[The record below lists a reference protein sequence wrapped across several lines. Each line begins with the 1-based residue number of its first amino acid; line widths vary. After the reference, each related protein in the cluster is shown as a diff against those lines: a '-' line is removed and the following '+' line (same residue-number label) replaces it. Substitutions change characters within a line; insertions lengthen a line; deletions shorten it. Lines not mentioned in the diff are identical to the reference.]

1 MRRLHHLILFVLLV
15 LGAGFVPQGTP
26 PAMPAMDGPVG
37 NTEEAERPSEEEE
50 RDLLTG
56 GRSHAELM
64 DDAIRAVARGDW
76 GSALH
81 ASTVVLLLEDEMDE
95 LQVAEA
101 YYLQGF
107 VLGQEPVTELLQK
120 AENARA
126 EEAGEEPRL
135 LRAYLGGL
143 PGFEQAR
150 VLAGR
155 GDLRLRAIYNL
166 GCIHLLDADAWRAE
180 IPEIA
185 EAQGGG
191 QGAPAMPG
199 MPGMPGMSPA
209 GAAGEEPPDPLVRA
223 RKGYLGAK
231 DWLIQRLKAD
241 WRDEDTR
248 SNLELIQRRLREL
261 DEIEKQ
267 REEQQQ
273 EQEQEEG
280 DENQE
285 GEEDQDN
292 EEDGESQDSENQE
305 QDGNSDDSN
314 EGQEGDQQQE
324 PNDSGEGEKPEEQE
338 QQQPDEGQE
347 EQAPQ
352 PHEGNPENA
361 ERHLTREEV
370 MRLLDKLSQM
380 EDEYRALQESLRA
393 ARRIPVERDW

>member
-1 MRRLHHLILFVLLV
+1 VF
-15 LGAGFVPQGTP
+15 GAGLASQETQPEVPEEAATEEAAGEL
-26 PAMPAMDGPVG
+26 
-37 NTEEAERPSEEEE
+37 EEAERLSEQEK
-50 RDLLTG
+50 RKLLTG

-64 DDAIRAVARGDW
+64 DDAIRAIAQGDW

-81 ASTVVLLLEDEMDE
+81 ASTVGLLLEEYLDE
-95 LQVAEA
+95 LQLAEA

-107 VLGQEPVTELLQK
+107 VLGQEPVSELLQQ

-126 EEAGEEPRL
+126 EEAGEEPRP

-143 PGFEQAR
+143 SGFEQAR
-150 VLAGR
+150 VFAGR

-166 GCIHLLDADAWRAE
+166 GCLHLLDADAWRAE

-185 EAQGGG
+185 QAQGGG
-191 QGAPAMPG
+191 QGAPAGSG
-199 MPGMPGMSPA
+199 MAGMAGMGGMSPA
-209 GAAGEEPPDPLVRA
+209 GAEGEEPPDPLANARAGYLRA
-223 RKGYLGAK
+223 R
-231 DWLIQRLKAD
+231 DWLVQRLKAD
-241 WRDEDTR
+241 WHDEDTR
-248 SNLELIQRRLREL
+248 ANLELIQRRLREL
-261 DEIEKQ
+261 DEIEKE

-273 EQEQEEG
+273 EQES

-285 GEEDQDN
+285 GDEDQNN
-292 EEDGESQDSENQE
+292 EEDGESEDSENQE
-305 QDGNSDDSN
+305 QDGNPEDPDD
-314 EGQEGDQQQE
+314 GQEGDQQQD
-324 PNDSGEGEKPEEQE
+324 PGDPGEGEKPEEQQ